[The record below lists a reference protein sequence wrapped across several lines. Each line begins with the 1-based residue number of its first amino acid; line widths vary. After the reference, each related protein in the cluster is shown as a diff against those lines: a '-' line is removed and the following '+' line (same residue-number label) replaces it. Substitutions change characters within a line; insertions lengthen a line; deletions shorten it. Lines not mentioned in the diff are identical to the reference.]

1 MADSR
6 KVSGRKTQE
15 QGSALL
21 KIAKEKIAIRD
32 LELEIERLEKLN
44 NEKNEKIYQL
54 ERKIV
59 NNFINLSEKEVINK
73 ILGYFAK
80 GCTYKTIYDKML
92 FNNYEGNIEYI
103 SEICKNVDD
112 LDNEYLLY
120 YKEQVVLYEESL
132 KINPDI
138 MKDTLVQVLNQLIN
152 DASMDLE
159 KVDDIAEKRK
169 LREEINKHAKELSV
183 LLKTIVE
190 SDNSIR
196 HEELKASMS
205 VLDKFNTAVE
215 FDIVDEV
222 FVNTND

>member
-6 KVSGRKTQE
+6 KLSGRKTQE
-15 QGSALL
+15 QGKVLL

-32 LELEIERLEKLN
+32 LELEIERLDKLN
-44 NEKNEKIYQL
+44 NEKNEVIHQL
-54 ERKIV
+54 EKKLASNFV
-59 NNFINLSEKEVINK
+59 NLTDKEIINK
-73 ILGYFAK
+73 ILSYFAK

-92 FNNYEGNIEYI
+92 FNNYEGSIEYI
-103 SEICKNVDD
+103 SEICKNVED
-112 LDNEYLLY
+112 LDNEHLLY
-120 YKEQVVLYEESL
+120 YKEQVVIYEESL

-183 LLKTIVE
+183 LLKTIVDDKDSVDDKRDIANKVME
-190 SDNSIR
+190 GYNSENSIVSF
-196 HEELKASMS
+196 KAIRREI
-205 VLDKFNTAVE
+205 K
-215 FDIVDEV
+215 
-222 FVNTND
+222 